1 MRDAAVMVLEFVAA
15 IAVSVL
21 IVTHDVKRL
30 PPELLAR
37 AWPTTSMWSAVA
49 LLGPFCIPIHFV
61 RTRRS
66 LWGVGLGV
74 VWLAGAVLG
83 LEAVGWVLE
92 KVVG

>member
-21 IVTHDVKRL
+21 IVTRDVKRL
-30 PPELLAR
+30 PPHLLAR
-37 AWPTTSMWSAVA
+37 AWPTTSIWSAVA
-49 LLGPFCIPIHFV
+49 LLGPFCILIHFV

-66 LWGVGLGV
+66 LLGVGLGV
-74 VWLAGAVLG
+74 AWLAGAVLG

-92 KVVG
+92 KTLG